1 MTKHLVGVAAA
12 VAMALAAV
20 SSAHAGRF
28 PAPGEATAVIA
39 PLSDISYTDRYFGD
53 ELSVVHV
60 NGDGDTVL
68 KVEVFDDLGNLIDSD
83 VGFSCTVSWT
93 PIFTGKFTVVVTN
106 LGFERNLYHLRT
118 N

>member
-39 PLSDISYTDRYFGD
+39 PLSDISYTDRYF
-53 ELSVVHV
+53 
-60 NGDGDTVL
+60 
-68 KVEVFDDLGNLIDSD
+68 DDLGNLIDSD

-93 PIFTGKFTVVVTN
+93 PIFTGRFAVVVTN